1 MSLQFSV
8 LASGST
14 GNALYLETD
23 DHAFLVD
30 AGLSGKAMEGL
41 MAQIDRK
48 LDQLDGI
55 FVTHEHSDHIKGLGV
70 LARKYEICPFTPM
83 KKRGRRWKGISAKW
97 ITAKSSF
104 FQWKPSSHSAPLMSN
119 RSGYPMMPQSRCFTF
134 FITMAES
141 SL

>member
-70 LARKYEICPFTPM
+70 LARKYELRQGGSWRIADGS
-83 KKRGRRWKGISAKW
+83 RGERNEGRNWLWNSA
-97 ITAKSSF
+97 S
-104 FQWKPSSHSAPLMSN
+104 
-119 RSGYPMMPQSRCFTF
+119 
-134 FITMAES
+134 
-141 SL
+141 

>member
-41 MAQIDRK
+41 K
-48 LDQLDGI
+48 ETNLI
-55 FVTHEHSDHIKGLGV
+55 F
-70 LARKYEICPFTPM
+70 R
-83 KKRGRRWKGISAKW
+83 
-97 ITAKSSF
+97 
-104 FQWKPSSHSAPLMSN
+104 
-119 RSGYPMMPQSRCFTF
+119 
-134 FITMAES
+134 
-141 SL
+141 